1 MGDRVETRPLM
12 KRFTEIRMRD
22 RDELLRRARK
32 LAVSGEF
39 SRWYEVEFHLRYKD
53 RLPKARDLFEDRSI
67 RSEID
72 DICARAQNQGTP
84 K

>member
-1 MGDRVETRPLM
+1 MG
-12 KRFTEIRMRD
+12 D

-32 LAVSGEF
+32 LAVSGAF

-53 RLPKARDLFEDRSI
+53 RLPNARDLFEDRSI

-72 DICARAQNQGTP
+72 DICARAQSQGTP

>member
-1 MGDRVETRPLM
+1 
-12 KRFTEIRMRD
+12 MRD
-22 RDELLRRARK
+22 RDELLRRARR
-32 LAVSGEF
+32 LAASGAF
-39 SRWYEVEFHLRYKD
+39 SRWYEIEFHLRYND

-72 DICARAQNQGTP
+72 DICARAQKQGMP